1 MEMIPPGTLEA
12 LGLYVA
18 RTSAL
23 VAAAPLLGTGTGFV
37 TWRIGLIV
45 AVSFLLYSVS
55 GAPLPTSPAPI
66 EYGALVLRELLIGL
80 FLAFVLQAVVVAV
93 RVAGESIGQEMGFN
107 MASQLDPVSNV
118 QTPVITQF
126 YETFFFLGLLAV
138 NGHHLLLRALERSF
152 ERAPIGQ
159 ISFSADAS
167 WLALTLFQQ
176 MFVAGLTIAAPVLVL
191 LVLTSILIGLLTRM
205 VPTINVMDIGFTA
218 RIAVGFVAL
227 LVFSPFLAPAFE
239 SLYTA
244 LMNGLDRAL
253 DVLAV

>member
-1 MEMIPPGTLEA
+1 
-12 LGLYVA
+12 
-18 RTSAL
+18 
-23 VAAAPLLGTGTGFV
+23 
-37 TWRIGLIV
+37 
-45 AVSFLLYSVS
+45 
-55 GAPLPTSPAPI
+55 
-66 EYGALVLRELLIGL
+66 
-80 FLAFVLQAVVVAV
+80 
-93 RVAGESIGQEMGFN
+93 
-107 MASQLDPVSNV
+107 
-118 QTPVITQF
+118 
-126 YETFFFLGLLAV
+126 
-138 NGHHLLLRALERSF
+138 
-152 ERAPIGQ
+152 
-159 ISFSADAS
+159 
-167 WLALTLFQQ
+167 